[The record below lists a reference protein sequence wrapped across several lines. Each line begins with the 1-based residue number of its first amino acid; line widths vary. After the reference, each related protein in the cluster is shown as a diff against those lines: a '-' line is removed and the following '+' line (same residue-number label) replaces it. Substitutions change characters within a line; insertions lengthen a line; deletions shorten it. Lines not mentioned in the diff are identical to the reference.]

1 MRHMSVLSSII
12 KDRYLFVVF
21 GLSFLIL
28 LAISPFIY
36 FRLAGDEGFLIIHFD
51 AYKNIDFFGGRFDIF
66 GILISALAIVSVNL
80 FLADFLYNRERFLSY
95 ILCFGSFVLAVL
107 ILIVVSVI
115 ISVN

>member
-1 MRHMSVLSSII
+1 MSILSSII
-12 KDRYLFVVF
+12 KDKYLFVIF

-28 LAISPFIY
+28 LAILPFIY
-36 FRLAGDEGFLIIHFD
+36 FKLAGGENFLVIHFD
-51 AYKNIDFFGGRFDIF
+51 AYKGIDFFGDRLKVF

-95 ILCFGSFVLAVL
+95 FFCFGSFFLTIL
-107 ILIVVSVI
+107 ILIAIGVI